1 MKRVFPNSFEGKLA
15 VFQRLLA
22 GHWRLAIVLFFL
34 MLAVALSE
42 SLGLALVMPLVS
54 TIAGTEPASGI
65 LGQFAGRLPDLL
77 PLEDNLIAIL
87 LLLSG
92 AFLIKGVLAVI
103 SRGLTVY
110 FSLRLRRDW
119 ALRLYEHYLTARYPV
134 LAAQKTG
141 IVIHNVASEPYRA
154 SKAIVLLMDFA
165 NQIVMV
171 FVLTI
176 VMLMADWRA
185 TLLIGAVAAII
196 FLMIRRGTY
205 LASVKFGKR
214 RLRLMQEASA
224 QVSDSFAGALQV
236 KLFDLY
242 RSLRERLDRRLSRLA
257 VIETQFFML
266 AEIPLQ
272 STELVVIAIVSGV
285 ILFLRPG
292 MDGDLAG
299 FVPMAGFFIIA
310 GQRLMSNTNRLITKR
325 MKIASFIP
333 SLLLIDDHL
342 KNTPEREALNQG
354 AELGAI
360 DADIVFQDVSFSHA
374 NGTKVFDGLT
384 LPLPK
389 GRVTAIVGP
398 SGSGKSTLANLLLGL
413 LLPTSG
419 DIRVGG
425 VPLSDYSLASLR
437 RHIGYVSQE
446 SWMFNGT
453 VHDNIACGRP
463 DSTDEEIMEAA
474 RRANAHE
481 FIQALP
487 DGYGTEVGERGA
499 QLSGGQK
506 QRLAIARVILR
517 RPGLF
522 IFDEA
527 TSALDHESEKLIQES
542 IDSLAGEATVV
553 IIAHRLTTV
562 QNADAIYALDRE
574 GKARQTSYAELAS

>member
-1 MKRVFPNSFEGKLA
+1 
-15 VFQRLLA
+15 
-22 GHWRLAIVLFFL
+22 
-34 MLAVALSE
+34 
-42 SLGLALVMPLVS
+42 MP
-54 TIAGTEPASGI
+54 AY
-65 LGQFAGRLPDLL
+65 
-77 PLEDNLIAIL
+77 
-87 LLLSG
+87 
-92 AFLIKGVLAVI
+92 
-103 SRGLTVY
+103 SRRG
-110 FSLRLRRDW
+110 
-119 ALRLYEHYLTARYPV
+119 
-134 LAAQKTG
+134 
-141 IVIHNVASEPYRA
+141 
-154 SKAIVLLMDFA
+154 
-165 NQIVMV
+165 
-171 FVLTI
+171 
-176 VMLMADWRA
+176 
-185 TLLIGAVAAII
+185 
-196 FLMIRRGTY
+196 GTY